1 MLLQAVLLDES
12 RVPIAMIRVRTDSAD
27 ATVPGQDQDAYVP
40 VGAVSCGSLR
50 RVMPISSVFGFD
62 RGVPIDRYYIENF
75 LAREAASIHGRVLEI
90 GDNSYTK
97 KFGGSRV
104 TTSDV
109 LHIVDGNPQA
119 TIVGDLA
126 AADHIP
132 SDLFDCVI
140 LTQTL
145 QYIYDVRAAI
155 RTLYRILKPGGVVLA
170 TFPGIT
176 KISHRD
182 WGYTWYWNFTALS
195 ARRLFEEAFPADA
208 VNVETHGNVL
218 AAISLLH
225 GLATEELRRDELE
238 HHDPE
243 YEVLLT
249 AKAVKPGLFNTE
261 VLETNDRQRG
271 VQRLDRS
278 SGQRALLLLYH
289 RITQLP
295 SDPWSISVTPEH
307 FAQHLE
313 VLRSCSNPI
322 PLQQLNP
329 GVIGCRASR
338 KAGGCHF

>member
-1 MLLQAVLLDES
+1 M
-12 RVPIAMIRVRTDSAD
+12 
-27 ATVPGQDQDAYVP
+27 
-40 VGAVSCGSLR
+40 
-50 RVMPISSVFGFD
+50 MPISAVFGFD

-104 TTSDV
+104 ATSDV

-145 QYIYDVRAAI
+145 QCIYDVRAAI
-155 RTLYRILKPGGVVLA
+155 RTLYRIVKPGGVVLA

-238 HHDPE
+238 HHDPD

-249 AKAVKPGLFNTE
+249 AKAVKPGLSNTE
-261 VLETNDRQRG
+261 VRETNTRQRG
-271 VQRLDRS
+271 VSAARS
-278 SGQRALLLLYH
+278 FLRTAGTLVALPSNYSTTVGSMVDKCDSGAFRPASGGS
-289 RITQLP
+289 TQL
-295 SDPWSISVTPEH
+295 
-307 FAQHLE
+307 LK
-313 VLRSCSNPI
+313 SNTASTA
-322 PLQQLNP
+322 NP
-329 GVIGCRASR
+329 GVIGCRAAR
-338 KAGGCHF
+338 KAGGCHI